1 MVPLIPNGIQLEAST
16 RDEAFKVEELLEGDL
31 RYASLAS
38 GIESEITNSTT
49 SQ

>member
-1 MVPLIPNGIQLEAST
+1 MVSLIPKVIQLEAST

-31 RYASLAS
+31 GYASLAP

-49 SQ
+49 S